1 MKGADGMSIEKIK
14 TDIDHLERTLF
25 LHSLQPL
32 TIEELEQMQEKVKEL
47 KEALLETCFLNIS
60 IEELE
65 EIRFKLAEI
74 NYSIIISLKE
84 ELLLN
89 IVDDVRNLENLY
101 RTA

>member
-1 MKGADGMSIEKIK
+1 MTIEQIK
-14 TDIDHLERTLF
+14 TDTDQLERKLF
-25 LHSLQPL
+25 LHSLHPIK
-32 TIEELEQMQEKVKEL
+32 TEELEQMQEKVKEL

-84 ELLLN
+84 ELYLN